1 VPSAGPPGWRRLR
14 TGHALL
20 VVDPDFE
27 AAARQAGL
35 LAPDALQSAFAAPA
49 GATGRAPTAIVSLP
63 GRKERL
69 LLRRL
74 RHGGLLG
81 PLLGASFLGLARA
94 LAELRVTAALREAGA
109 PVPRPVLALGR
120 RRVGP
125 LFECAVATVLE
136 EGALDALAFL
146 ESAPEPARVLR
157 AARAAGE
164 AVRRLH
170 DAGGRHADLH
180 VKNLLIREQGELV
193 ECRVV
198 DLDRARLEVGLT
210 PAERIAQLA
219 RLWRSLL
226 KRGVLARVG
235 ARGCARFLGAYCGDD
250 RALRRALWRHQPR
263 ERRRTALH
271 TWRYRRA
278 G

>member
-1 VPSAGPPGWRRLR
+1 VSSAGPPGWRRLR
-14 TGHALL
+14 AGRALV

-27 AAARQAGL
+27 APARQAGL
-35 LAPDALQSAFAAPA
+35 LAPDALRSAFAAPS
-49 GATGRAPTAIVSLP
+49 GAAGRAPTAIVTLP
-63 GRKERL
+63 GREERL

-81 PLLGASFLGLARA
+81 PLLGGSFLGTGRAR
-94 LAELRVTAALREAGA
+94 AELRVTAALREAGA

-120 RRVGP
+120 RRLGP

-136 EGALDALAFL
+136 EGARDALAFL

-180 VKNLLIREQGELV
+180 VKNLLIREQGERV

-210 PAERIAQLA
+210 PAVRTAQLA

-226 KRGVLARVG
+226 KRGVLGRVG
-235 ARGCARFLGAYCGDD
+235 ARGCARFLAAYCGED
-250 RALRRALWRHQPR
+250 RALRRALSRHLPR
-263 ERRRTALH
+263 ERQRTALH
-271 TWRYRRA
+271 VWRYRA
-278 G
+278 PG